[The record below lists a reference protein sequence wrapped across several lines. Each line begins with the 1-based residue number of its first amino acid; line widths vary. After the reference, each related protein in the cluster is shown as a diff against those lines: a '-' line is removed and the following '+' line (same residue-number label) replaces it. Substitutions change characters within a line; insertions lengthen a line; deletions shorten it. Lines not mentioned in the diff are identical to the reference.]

1 MVSFGSRLQIL
12 YPNCKALL
20 IQCEIQVQEDFTR
33 KMAIHQHG
41 EVTNIIVILIIE
53 EFLARNNDLRATK
66 LFRVKTKLKCINRTR
81 AY

>member
-1 MVSFGSRLQIL
+1 
-12 YPNCKALL
+12 
-20 IQCEIQVQEDFTR
+20 
-33 KMAIHQHG
+33 MAIHQHG